1 MLNDERSQHINELAD
16 EIVALVKRGKRGGS
30 AAEGM
35 TAMTMAAAALC
46 VDIDERSGR
55 HDSSEVFMKQLYRM
69 ASAIKELQ
77 ASSKHARS
85 KP

>member
-1 MLNDERSQHINELAD
+1 MSVDLHIEELAD
-16 EIVALVKRGKRGGS
+16 EIVALVKS
-30 AAEGM
+30 VSPAEGM

-46 VDIDERSGR
+46 VAVDERAGR

-69 ASAIKELQ
+69 ASAIKDVRR
-77 ASSKHARS
+77 A